1 MLNIVKYA
9 TILSQYLQTLSLQLK
24 LSHILLH
31 HAKYVGLYFFV
42 LNLKPSQHYKTKI
55 LTCCEFKTVFQ
66 KYPVMSF
73 LLK

>member
-31 HAKYVGLYFFV
+31 HAKCVGLYFFV
-42 LNLKPSQHYKTKI
+42 LNLKPSQHKTKI

-66 KYPVMSF
+66 KYPIMSF